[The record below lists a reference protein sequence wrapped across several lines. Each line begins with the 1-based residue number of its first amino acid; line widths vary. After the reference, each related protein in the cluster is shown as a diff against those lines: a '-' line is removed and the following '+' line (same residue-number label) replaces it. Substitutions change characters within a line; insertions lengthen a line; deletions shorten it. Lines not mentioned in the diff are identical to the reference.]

1 MIISRRENEIEWLP
15 EEAEIVSEAKGID
28 FEDIF
33 GSETH
38 QRLQREKPSGAVER
52 RSSFGESIM
61 DLTTDKVIST
71 YFTAQVQQKQ
81 KDQTVLRERERER

>member
-1 MIISRRENEIEWLP
+1 MIISQRENEIEWLP

-33 GSETH
+33 GRETH
-38 QRLQREKPSGAVER
+38 QRLQREKPSGAMER
-52 RSSFGESIM
+52 RSFGEFIM
-61 DLTTDKVIST
+61 DLTSDKVIST